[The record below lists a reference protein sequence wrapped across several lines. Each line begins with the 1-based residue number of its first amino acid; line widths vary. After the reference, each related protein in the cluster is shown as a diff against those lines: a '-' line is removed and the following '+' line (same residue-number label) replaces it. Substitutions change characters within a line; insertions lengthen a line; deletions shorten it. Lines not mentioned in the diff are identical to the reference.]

1 MRLLFLLLITTL
13 MLLAEETISLNAKT
27 PTDDTPIK
35 LVHWQNALKEIQP
48 DSNALATPLIK
59 AVQTTL
65 TFETP
70 FNKTPKI
77 MEVEGQKVIVLK
89 NAKLDSK
96 KTMDFKEASLNA
108 LEMFSYQND
117 IYLLSKKAK
126 AELEIQAS
134 NSKDKKQLRF
144 LFLPKGFHL
153 APLPSLKEKS
163 QHANLASQD
172 EKERAK
178 NPSNALELKP
188 PLDLSHAYKVLAVI
202 AVLLLILYVI
212 KKKIVPTQGS
222 FSAKDFKLEVS
233 VLGRVGANHKIISI
247 ETNKERYLV
256 LLSDKYSLLLD
267 KISPKTSKEELIKEA
282 ENNIKN
288 SKLGNLY
295 AGKF

>member
-1 MRLLFLLLITTL
+1 MRLLFLLLSATL
-13 MLLAEETISLNAKT
+13 MLLAEEKIPLS
-27 PTDDTPIK
+27 DDAPIK

-48 DSNALATPLIK
+48 DSNALTTPPIK

-89 NAKLDSK
+89 NAQLDSK
-96 KTMDFKEASLNA
+96 KMMDFKEASLNA

-117 IYLLSKKAK
+117 IYLLSKKATT
-126 AELEIQAS
+126 ELEIQAS

-153 APLPSLKEKS
+153 ASPPSLKEQS
-163 QHANLASQD
+163 QQTNLAQKGTNEQPQS
-172 EKERAK
+172 
-178 NPSNALELKP
+178 PLNALELKP
-188 PLDLSHAYKVLAVI
+188 PLDLSHAYKALAVI
-202 AVLLLILYVI
+202 VALLLILYVI

-222 FSAKDFKLEVS
+222 FSTKDFKLEIS

-256 LLSDKYSLLLD
+256 LLSDKYGLLLD

>member
-1 MRLLFLLLITTL
+1 MRLLFLLLSATL
-13 MLLAEETISLNAKT
+13 MLLAEEKIPLN
-27 PTDDTPIK
+27 DDAPIK
-35 LVHWQNALKEIQP
+35 LIHWQNTLKEVQP
-48 DSNALATPLIK
+48 DSNASATPPIK

-96 KTMDFKEASLNA
+96 KMMDFKEASLNA

-126 AELEIQAS
+126 VELEIQAS

-153 APLPSLKEKS
+153 APPPSLKEQS
-163 QHANLASQD
+163 QQTNLAQKDTNEQPQSPL
-172 EKERAK
+172 
-178 NPSNALELKP
+178 NTLELKP
-188 PLDLSHAYKVLAVI
+188 PLDLSHAYKALAVI
-202 AVLLLILYVI
+202 ATLLLILYII

-256 LLSDKYSLLLD
+256 LLSDKYGLLLD

>member
-1 MRLLFLLLITTL
+1 MRLLFLLLSATF
-13 MLLAEETISLNAKT
+13 MLLAEEKIPLN
-27 PTDDTPIK
+27 DDAPIK
-35 LVHWQNALKEIQP
+35 LVHWQNALKEVQP
-48 DSNALATPLIK
+48 DSNAPATPPIK

-77 MEVEGQKVIVLK
+77 MEVEGQKMIVLK

-126 AELEIQAS
+126 MELEIQAS

-153 APLPSLKEKS
+153 APPPSLKEQS
-163 QHANLASQD
+163 QQTNLAQKDTNEQPQSPL
-172 EKERAK
+172 
-178 NPSNALELKP
+178 NTLELKP
-188 PLDLSHAYKVLAVI
+188 PLDLSHAYKALAVI
-202 AVLLLILYVI
+202 ATLLLILYII

-256 LLSDKYSLLLD
+256 LLSDKYGLLLD

-295 AGKF
+295 ARKF

>member
-1 MRLLFLLLITTL
+1 MRLLFLLLSAAL
-13 MLLAEETISLNAKT
+13 MLLAEEKIPLN
-27 PTDDTPIK
+27 DDAPIK
-35 LVHWQNALKEIQP
+35 LVHWQNALKEVQP
-48 DSNALATPLIK
+48 DSNAPATPSIK

-117 IYLLSKKAK
+117 IYLLSKKATT
-126 AELEIQAS
+126 ELEIQAS
-134 NSKDKKQLRF
+134 NSKDKKQIRF

-153 APLPSLKEKS
+153 APPPSLKEQS
-163 QHANLASQD
+163 QHANLANQD
-172 EKERAK
+172 GKERAK

-188 PLDLSHAYKVLAVI
+188 PLDLSHAYKALAVI
-202 AVLLLILYVI
+202 AALLLILYII

-222 FSAKDFKLEVS
+222 FSAKDFKLEIS

-256 LLSDKYSLLLD
+256 LLSDKYGLLLD

>member
-1 MRLLFLLLITTL
+1 MRLLFLLLSTAF
-13 MLLAEETISLNAKT
+13 MLLAEEEIPLN
-27 PTDDTPIK
+27 DDAPIK
-35 LVHWQNALKEIQP
+35 LVHWQNALKEVQP
-48 DSNALATPLIK
+48 DSNASAIPPIK

-65 TFETP
+65 TFEVP

-126 AELEIQAS
+126 VELEIQAS
-134 NSKDKKQLRF
+134 NSKDKKRIRF

-153 APLPSLKEKS
+153 APSHEEKP
-163 QHANLASQD
+163 QRANLASQD

-178 NPSNALELKP
+178 SPLNTLELKP
-188 PLDLSHAYKVLAVI
+188 PLDLSHAYKALAVI
-202 AVLLLILYVI
+202 AALLLMLYII
-212 KKKIVPTQGS
+212 KKKIIPAQGS
-222 FSAKDFKLEVS
+222 FSAKDFKLEIS
-233 VLGRVGANHKIISI
+233 VLGRVDANHKIISI

-256 LLSDKYSLLLD
+256 LLSDKYGLLLD

>member
-1 MRLLFLLLITTL
+1 MRLLFLLLSAAF
-13 MLLAEETISLNAKT
+13 MLLAEEKIPLN
-27 PTDDTPIK
+27 DDAPIK
-35 LVHWQNALKEIQP
+35 LVHWQNALKEVQP
-48 DSNALATPLIK
+48 NSNALTTPPIK

-126 AELEIQAS
+126 VELEIQAS

-153 APLPSLKEKS
+153 APPPSLKEKS
-163 QHANLASQD
+163 QQTNLAQKD
-172 EKERAK
+172 TNEQPQ
-178 NPSNALELKP
+178 NPLNTLELKP
-188 PLDLSHAYKVLAVI
+188 PLDLSHAYKALAVI
-202 AVLLLILYVI
+202 AALLLILYII

-256 LLSDKYSLLLD
+256 LLNDKYGLLLD

>member
-1 MRLLFLLLITTL
+1 MRLLFLLLSATL
-13 MLLAEETISLNAKT
+13 MLLAEEKIPLN
-27 PTDDTPIK
+27 DDAPIK
-35 LVHWQNALKEIQP
+35 LVHWQNALKEVQP
-48 DSNALATPLIK
+48 DSNAPATPPIK

-89 NAKLDSK
+89 NAQLDSK

-126 AELEIQAS
+126 VELEIQAS

-153 APLPSLKEKS
+153 APPPSLKEKS

-172 EKERAK
+172 EKEQPQSPL
-178 NPSNALELKP
+178 NTLELKP
-188 PLDLSHAYKVLAVI
+188 PLDLSHAYKALAVI
-202 AVLLLILYVI
+202 VALLLILYIV
-212 KKKIVPTQGS
+212 KKKLFP
-222 FSAKDFKLEVS
+222 
-233 VLGRVGANHKIISI
+233 HKGLFLQKI
-247 ETNKERYLV
+247 
-256 LLSDKYSLLLD
+256 LS
-267 KISPKTSKEELIKEA
+267 
-282 ENNIKN
+282 
-288 SKLGNLY
+288 
-295 AGKF
+295 

>member
-1 MRLLFLLLITTL
+1 MRLLFLLLSTAF
-13 MLLAEETISLNAKT
+13 MLLAEEKIPLN
-27 PTDDTPIK
+27 DDAPIK
-35 LVHWQNALKEIQP
+35 LMHWQNALKEVQP
-48 DSNALATPLIK
+48 DSNALTTPPIK

-117 IYLLSKKAK
+117 IYLLSKKATT
-126 AELEIQAS
+126 ELEIQAS

-153 APLPSLKEKS
+153 APPPSLKEKS

-178 NPSNALELKP
+178 SPSNTLELKP
-188 PLDLSHAYKVLAVI
+188 PLDLSHAYKALAVI
-202 AVLLLILYVI
+202 VALLLILYTI

-256 LLSDKYSLLLD
+256 LLSDKYGLLLD

>member
-1 MRLLFLLLITTL
+1 MRLLFLLLSATL
-13 MLLAEETISLNAKT
+13 MLLAEEKIPLN
-27 PTDDTPIK
+27 DDAPIK
-35 LVHWQNALKEIQP
+35 LVHWQNALKEVQP
-48 DSNALATPLIK
+48 DSNALTTPPIK

-117 IYLLSKKAK
+117 IYLLSKKATT
-126 AELEIQAS
+126 ELEIQAS
-134 NSKDKKQLRF
+134 NSKDKKRLRF

-153 APLPSLKEKS
+153 APPPSLKEQS

-172 EKERAK
+172 GKERTK
-178 NPSNALELKP
+178 NPLNTLELKP
-188 PLDLSHAYKVLAVI
+188 PLDLSHAYKALAVI
-202 AVLLLILYVI
+202 ATLLLILYII

-222 FSAKDFKLEVS
+222 FSAKDFKLEIS

-256 LLSDKYSLLLD
+256 LLSDKYGLLLD

>member
-1 MRLLFLLLITTL
+1 MRLLFLLLSATL
-13 MLLAEETISLNAKT
+13 MLLAEEKIPLN
-27 PTDDTPIK
+27 DDAPIK

-48 DSNALATPLIK
+48 DSNALTTPPIK

-96 KTMDFKEASLNA
+96 KMMDFKEASLNA

-126 AELEIQAS
+126 VELEIQAS

-153 APLPSLKEKS
+153 APPPSLKEKS
-163 QHANLASQD
+163 QHANLAGQD

-178 NPSNALELKP
+178 SPLNTLELKP
-188 PLDLSHAYKVLAVI
+188 PLDLSHAYKALAVI
-202 AVLLLILYVI
+202 AALLLILYII
-212 KKKIVPTQGS
+212 KKKIVPTQRS
-222 FSAKDFKLEVS
+222 FSTKDFKLEIS
-233 VLGRVGANHKIISI
+233 VLGRVDANHKIISI

-256 LLSDKYSLLLD
+256 LLSDKCGLLLD

>member
-1 MRLLFLLLITTL
+1 
-13 MLLAEETISLNAKT
+13 MLLAEEKIPLN
-27 PTDDTPIK
+27 DDAPIK

-48 DSNALATPLIK
+48 DSNASAIPPIK

-77 MEVEGQKVIVLK
+77 MEVEGQKMIVLK

-126 AELEIQAS
+126 MELEIQAS

-153 APLPSLKEKS
+153 APPPSLKEQS

-172 EKERAK
+172 GKERAK
-178 NPSNALELKP
+178 SPLNTLELKP
-188 PLDLSHAYKVLAVI
+188 PLDLSHAYKALAVI
-202 AVLLLILYVI
+202 AALLLILYII

-222 FSAKDFKLEVS
+222 FSAKDFKLEIS

-247 ETNKERYLV
+247 EINKERYLV
-256 LLSDKYSLLLD
+256 LLSDKYGLLLD
-267 KISPKTSKEELIKEA
+267 KISPKISKEELIKEA

>member
-1 MRLLFLLLITTL
+1 MKALFLLLSAVL
-13 MLLAEETISLNAKT
+13 MLLAEEKIPLN
-27 PTDDTPIK
+27 DDAPIK

-48 DSNALATPLIK
+48 DSNALATPPIK

-117 IYLLSKKAK
+117 IYLLSKKATT
-126 AELEIQAS
+126 ELEIQAS

-153 APLPSLKEKS
+153 APPPSLKEQS
-163 QHANLASQD
+163 QQTNLAQKDTNEQPQSPL
-172 EKERAK
+172 
-178 NPSNALELKP
+178 NTLELKP
-188 PLDLSHAYKVLAVI
+188 PLDLSHAYKALAVI
-202 AVLLLILYVI
+202 VALLLILYVI
-212 KKKIVPTQGS
+212 KKKIVPTQRS

-256 LLSDKYSLLLD
+256 LLSDKYGLLLD

>member
-1 MRLLFLLLITTL
+1 MRLLFLLLSTTL
-13 MLLAEETISLNAKT
+13 MLLAEEKIPLN
-27 PTDDTPIK
+27 DDAPIK
-35 LVHWQNALKEIQP
+35 LVHWQNALKEVQP
-48 DSNALATPLIK
+48 DSNASATPPIK

-117 IYLLSKKAK
+117 IYLLSKKATT
-126 AELEIQAS
+126 ELEIQAS

-153 APLPSLKEKS
+153 APPPNLKEKS
-163 QHANLASQD
+163 QQTNLAQKDTNEQPQSPL
-172 EKERAK
+172 
-178 NPSNALELKP
+178 NTLELKP
-188 PLDLSHAYKVLAVI
+188 PLDLSHAYKALAVI
-202 AVLLLILYVI
+202 ATLLLILYVI

-256 LLSDKYSLLLD
+256 LLSDKYGLLLD

>member
-1 MRLLFLLLITTL
+1 MRLLFLLLSATL
-13 MLLAEETISLNAKT
+13 MLLAEEKIPLN
-27 PTDDTPIK
+27 DDAPIK
-35 LVHWQNALKEIQP
+35 LARWQNALKEVQP
-48 DSNALATPLIK
+48 DSNAPTTPPIK

-96 KTMDFKEASLNA
+96 KTMDFKEASLNT

-126 AELEIQAS
+126 VELEIQAS
-134 NSKDKKQLRF
+134 NSKDKKRIRF

-153 APLPSLKEKS
+153 APSYEEKP
-163 QHANLASQD
+163 QHANLISQD

-178 NPSNALELKP
+178 SPLNTLELKP
-188 PLDLSHAYKVLAVI
+188 PLDLSHAYKALAVI
-202 AVLLLILYVI
+202 AVLLLILYII

-222 FSAKDFKLEVS
+222 FSAKDFKLEIS
-233 VLGRVGANHKIISI
+233 VLGRVDANHKIISI

-256 LLSDKYSLLLD
+256 LLSDKYGLLLD

-295 AGKF
+295 ARKF

>member
-1 MRLLFLLLITTL
+1 MRLLFLLLSTTL
-13 MLLAEETISLNAKT
+13 MLLAEEKIPLN
-27 PTDDTPIK
+27 DDAPIK

-48 DSNALATPLIK
+48 DSNALATPPIK

-89 NAKLDSK
+89 NAQLDSK
-96 KTMDFKEASLNA
+96 KMMDFKEASLNA

-126 AELEIQAS
+126 MELEIQAS
-134 NSKDKKQLRF
+134 NSKDKKRIRF

-153 APLPSLKEKS
+153 APPPSLKEQS

-172 EKERAK
+172 GKERAK
-178 NPSNALELKP
+178 SPLNTLELKP
-188 PLDLSHAYKVLAVI
+188 PLDLSHAYKALAVI
-202 AVLLLILYVI
+202 ATLLLILYVI
-212 KKKIVPTQGS
+212 KKKIVPTQRS
-222 FSAKDFKLEVS
+222 FSTKDFKLEVS

-256 LLSDKYSLLLD
+256 LLSDKYGLLLD

>member
-1 MRLLFLLLITTL
+1 MKALFLLLSAVL
-13 MLLAEETISLNAKT
+13 MLLAEEKIPLN
-27 PTDDTPIK
+27 DDAPIK

-48 DSNALATPLIK
+48 DSNALATPPIK
-59 AVQTTL
+59 SVQTTL

-126 AELEIQAS
+126 MELEIQAS

-153 APLPSLKEKS
+153 APLPSLKEQS
-163 QHANLASQD
+163 QHANLTSQD
-172 EKERAK
+172 GKERAK
-178 NPSNALELKP
+178 SPLNTLELKP
-188 PLDLSHAYKVLAVI
+188 PLDLSHAYKALAVI
-202 AVLLLILYVI
+202 ATLLLILYII

-256 LLSDKYSLLLD
+256 LLSDKYGLLLD

>member
-1 MRLLFLLLITTL
+1 MRALFLLLSAVL
-13 MLLAEETISLNAKT
+13 MLLAEEKIPLN
-27 PTDDTPIK
+27 DDAPIK
-35 LVHWQNALKEIQP
+35 LVHWQNALKEVQP
-48 DSNALATPLIK
+48 DSNALATPPIK

-126 AELEIQAS
+126 MELEIQAS
-134 NSKDKKQLRF
+134 NSKDKKRLRF

-163 QHANLASQD
+163 QQTNLAQKDTNEQPQSPL
-172 EKERAK
+172 
-178 NPSNALELKP
+178 NTLELKP
-188 PLDLSHAYKVLAVI
+188 PLDLSHAYKALAVI
-202 AVLLLILYVI
+202 AALLLILYII

-222 FSAKDFKLEVS
+222 FSAKDFKLEIS

-256 LLSDKYSLLLD
+256 LLSDKYGLLLD

>member
-1 MRLLFLLLITTL
+1 MRLLFLLLSTTL
-13 MLLAEETISLNAKT
+13 MLLAEEKIPLN
-27 PTDDTPIK
+27 DDAPIK
-35 LVHWQNALKEIQP
+35 LVHWQNALKEVQP
-48 DSNALATPLIK
+48 DSNAPATPPIK

-89 NAKLDSK
+89 NAQLDSK
-96 KTMDFKEASLNA
+96 KMMDFKEASLNA

-117 IYLLSKKAK
+117 IYLLSKKATT
-126 AELEIQAS
+126 ELEIQAS

-153 APLPSLKEKS
+153 APPPNLKEKS
-163 QHANLASQD
+163 QQTNLAQKDTNEQPQS
-172 EKERAK
+172 
-178 NPSNALELKP
+178 PLNALELKP

-202 AVLLLILYVI
+202 ATLLLILYII

-222 FSAKDFKLEVS
+222 FSTKDFKLEVS

-256 LLSDKYSLLLD
+256 LLSDKYGLLLD

>member
-1 MRLLFLLLITTL
+1 MRLLFLLLSTIF
-13 MLLAEETISLNAKT
+13 MLLAEEKIPLN
-27 PTDDTPIK
+27 DDAPIK
-35 LVHWQNALKEIQP
+35 LMHWQNALKEVQP
-48 DSNALATPLIK
+48 DSNALTTPPIK

-70 FNKTPKI
+70 FNKAPKI

-108 LEMFSYQND
+108 LEMFSYHND

-126 AELEIQAS
+126 MELEIQAS
-134 NSKDKKQLRF
+134 NSKDKKRLRF

-153 APLPSLKEKS
+153 APPPSHEGKS
-163 QHANLASQD
+163 QHANLSNQD

-178 NPSNALELKP
+178 SPLNTLELKP
-188 PLDLSHAYKVLAVI
+188 PLDLSHAYKALAVI
-202 AVLLLILYVI
+202 AALLLILYII
-212 KKKIVPTQGS
+212 KKKIVPAQGS
-222 FSAKDFKLEVS
+222 FSTKDFKLEIS
-233 VLGRVGANHKIISI
+233 VLGRVDANHKIISI
-247 ETNKERYLV
+247 KTNKERYLV
-256 LLSDKYSLLLD
+256 LLSDKYGLLLD

>member
-1 MRLLFLLLITTL
+1 MKALFLLLSAVL
-13 MLLAEETISLNAKT
+13 MLLAEEKIPLN
-27 PTDDTPIK
+27 DDAPIK
-35 LVHWQNALKEIQP
+35 LMYWQNALKEVQP
-48 DSNALATPLIK
+48 DSNALATPPIK

-70 FNKTPKI
+70 FNKMPKI

-117 IYLLSKKAK
+117 IYLLSKKATT
-126 AELEIQAS
+126 ELEIQAS
-134 NSKDKKQLRF
+134 NSKDKKRLRF

-153 APLPSLKEKS
+153 APSPSLKEQS

-172 EKERAK
+172 GKEQPQSPL
-178 NPSNALELKP
+178 NTLELKP
-188 PLDLSHAYKVLAVI
+188 PLDLSHAYKALAVI
-202 AVLLLILYVI
+202 AALLLILYII

-222 FSAKDFKLEVS
+222 FSTKDFKLEIS

-256 LLSDKYSLLLD
+256 LLSDKYGLLLD

>member
-1 MRLLFLLLITTL
+1 MRALFLLLSAVL
-13 MLLAEETISLNAKT
+13 MLLTEEKIPLN
-27 PTDDTPIK
+27 DDAPIK
-35 LVHWQNALKEIQP
+35 LVHWQNTLKEVQP
-48 DSNALATPLIK
+48 DSNALTTPPIK

-96 KTMDFKEASLNA
+96 KMMDFKEASLNA

-126 AELEIQAS
+126 VELEIQAS
-134 NSKDKKQLRF
+134 NSKDKKRLRF

-153 APLPSLKEKS
+153 APPPSLKEKS

-172 EKERAK
+172 EKEQPQSPL
-178 NPSNALELKP
+178 NTLELKP
-188 PLDLSHAYKVLAVI
+188 PLDLSHAYKALAVI
-202 AVLLLILYVI
+202 AALLLILYII
-212 KKKIVPTQGS
+212 KKKIVPTQRS

-247 ETNKERYLV
+247 E
-256 LLSDKYSLLLD
+256 
-267 KISPKTSKEELIKEA
+267 
-282 ENNIKN
+282 
-288 SKLGNLY
+288 
-295 AGKF
+295 

>member
-1 MRLLFLLLITTL
+1 MRLLFLLLSATF
-13 MLLAEETISLNAKT
+13 MLLAEEKIPLN
-27 PTDDTPIK
+27 DDAPIK
-35 LVHWQNALKEIQP
+35 LVHWQNALKEVQP
-48 DSNALATPLIK
+48 DSNDSATPPIK

-89 NAKLDSK
+89 NANLDSK

-126 AELEIQAS
+126 VELEIQAS
-134 NSKDKKQLRF
+134 NSKDKKRLRF

-153 APLPSLKEKS
+153 APSHEEKPH
-163 QHANLASQD
+163 HANLISQD

-178 NPSNALELKP
+178 SPLNTLELKP
-188 PLDLSHAYKVLAVI
+188 PLDLSHAYKALAVI
-202 AVLLLILYVI
+202 AALLLILYII

-222 FSAKDFKLEVS
+222 FSAKDFKLEIS
-233 VLGRVGANHKIISI
+233 VLGRVDANHKIISI

-256 LLSDKYSLLLD
+256 LLSDKYGLLLD

>member
-1 MRLLFLLLITTL
+1 MRLLFLLLSATL
-13 MLLAEETISLNAKT
+13 MLLAEEKIPLS
-27 PTDDTPIK
+27 DDAPIK

-48 DSNALATPLIK
+48 DSNALTTPPIK

-89 NAKLDSK
+89 NAQLDSK
-96 KTMDFKEASLNA
+96 KMMDFKEASLNA

-117 IYLLSKKAK
+117 IYLLSKKATT
-126 AELEIQAS
+126 ELEIQAS

-153 APLPSLKEKS
+153 ASPPSLKEQS
-163 QHANLASQD
+163 QQTNLAQKDTNEQPQS
-172 EKERAK
+172 
-178 NPSNALELKP
+178 PLNALELKP
-188 PLDLSHAYKVLAVI
+188 PLDLSHAYKALAVI
-202 AVLLLILYVI
+202 VALLLILYVI

-222 FSAKDFKLEVS
+222 FSTKDFKLEIS

-256 LLSDKYSLLLD
+256 LLSDKYGLLLD

>member
-1 MRLLFLLLITTL
+1 
-13 MLLAEETISLNAKT
+13 MLLAEEKIPLN
-27 PTDDTPIK
+27 DDVPIK
-35 LVHWQNALKEIQP
+35 LMHWQNTLKEVQP
-48 DSNALATPLIK
+48 DSNALATPPIK

-96 KTMDFKEASLNA
+96 KMMDFKEASLNA

-126 AELEIQAS
+126 VELEIQAS

-153 APLPSLKEKS
+153 APPPNLKEKS

-188 PLDLSHAYKVLAVI
+188 PLDLSHAYKALAVI
-202 AVLLLILYVI
+202 ATLLLILYII

-256 LLSDKYSLLLD
+256 LLSDKYGLLLD
-267 KISPKTSKEELIKEA
+267 KISPKISKEELIKEA

>member
-1 MRLLFLLLITTL
+1 MRLLFLLLSAAF
-13 MLLAEETISLNAKT
+13 MLLAEEKIPLN
-27 PTDDTPIK
+27 DDAPIK
-35 LVHWQNALKEIQP
+35 LMHWQNALKEVQP
-48 DSNALATPLIK
+48 DSNALTTPPIK

-77 MEVEGQKVIVLK
+77 MEVEGQKMIVLK

-126 AELEIQAS
+126 MELEIQAS

-153 APLPSLKEKS
+153 APPPSLKEQS

-172 EKERAK
+172 GKERAK
-178 NPSNALELKP
+178 SPLNTLELKP
-188 PLDLSHAYKVLAVI
+188 PLDLSHAYKALAVI
-202 AVLLLILYVI
+202 ATLLLILYII
-212 KKKIVPTQGS
+212 KKKIVPAQGS
-222 FSAKDFKLEVS
+222 FSAKDFKLEIS

-256 LLSDKYSLLLD
+256 LLSDKYGLLLD

-295 AGKF
+295 AKKF

>member
-1 MRLLFLLLITTL
+1 MRLLFLLLSATL
-13 MLLAEETISLNAKT
+13 MLLAEEKIPLN
-27 PTDDTPIK
+27 DDAPIK

-48 DSNALATPLIK
+48 DSNALATPPIK

-117 IYLLSKKAK
+117 IYLLSKKATT
-126 AELEIQAS
+126 ELEIQAS

-153 APLPSLKEKS
+153 APPPSLKEKS

-188 PLDLSHAYKVLAVI
+188 PLDLSHAYKALAVI
-202 AVLLLILYVI
+202 AALLLILYII

-256 LLSDKYSLLLD
+256 LLSDKYGLLLD

>member
-1 MRLLFLLLITTL
+1 MRLLFLLLSAAF
-13 MLLAEETISLNAKT
+13 MLLAEEKIPLN
-27 PTDDTPIK
+27 DDAPIK

-48 DSNALATPLIK
+48 DSNAPATPPIK

-96 KTMDFKEASLNA
+96 KMMDFKEASLNA

-117 IYLLSKKAK
+117 IYLLSKKATT
-126 AELEIQAS
+126 ELEIQAS
-134 NSKDKKQLRF
+134 NSKDKKRLRF

-153 APLPSLKEKS
+153 APPPSLKEQS
-163 QHANLASQD
+163 QQTNLAQKDTNEQPQS
-172 EKERAK
+172 
-178 NPSNALELKP
+178 PLNALELKP
-188 PLDLSHAYKVLAVI
+188 PLDLSHAYKALAVI
-202 AVLLLILYVI
+202 AALLLILYVI
-212 KKKIVPTQGS
+212 KKKIVPTQRS

-256 LLSDKYSLLLD
+256 LLSDKYGLLLD

>member
-1 MRLLFLLLITTL
+1 
-13 MLLAEETISLNAKT
+13 MLLAEEKIPLNDNA
-27 PTDDTPIK
+27 PIK
-35 LVHWQNALKEIQP
+35 LAHWQNALKEVQP
-48 DSNALATPLIK
+48 DSNALTTPPIK

-126 AELEIQAS
+126 MELEIQAS
-134 NSKDKKQLRF
+134 NSKDKKRIRF

-153 APLPSLKEKS
+153 APSHEEKS

-172 EKERAK
+172 EKEQTK
-178 NPSNALELKP
+178 SPLNTLELKP
-188 PLDLSHAYKVLAVI
+188 PLDLSHAYKALAVI
-202 AVLLLILYVI
+202 AALLLILYII

-222 FSAKDFKLEVS
+222 FSTKDFKLEIS
-233 VLGRVGANHKIISI
+233 VLGRVGENHKIISI

-256 LLSDKYSLLLD
+256 LLSDKYGLLLD

>member
-1 MRLLFLLLITTL
+1 MRALFLLLITTL
-13 MLLAEETISLNAKT
+13 MLLAEEKIPLN
-27 PTDDTPIK
+27 DDAPIK
-35 LVHWQNALKEIQP
+35 LVHWQNALKEVQP
-48 DSNALATPLIK
+48 DSNALATPPIK

-89 NAKLDSK
+89 NVQLDSK

-126 AELEIQAS
+126 AGLEIQAS
-134 NSKDKKQLRF
+134 NSKDKRQLRF

-153 APLPSLKEKS
+153 APPPGLKEKS

-172 EKERAK
+172 EKEQ
-178 NPSNALELKP
+178 PQSLSNTLELKP
-188 PLDLSHAYKVLAVI
+188 PLDLSHAYKALAVI
-202 AVLLLILYVI
+202 AALLLILYVI
-212 KKKIVPTQGS
+212 KKKIVPTQRS

-233 VLGRVGANHKIISI
+233 VLGRVDANHKIISI

-256 LLSDKYSLLLD
+256 LLSDKYGLLLD

>member
-1 MRLLFLLLITTL
+1 MRLLFLLLSATL
-13 MLLAEETISLNAKT
+13 MLLAEEKIPLS
-27 PTDDTPIK
+27 DDAPIK

-48 DSNALATPLIK
+48 DSNALATPPIK

-126 AELEIQAS
+126 VELEIQAS
-134 NSKDKKQLRF
+134 NSKDKKRLRF

-153 APLPSLKEKS
+153 APPPSLKEKS

-172 EKERAK
+172 EKEQ
-178 NPSNALELKP
+178 PQSPLNALELKP
-188 PLDLSHAYKVLAVI
+188 PLDLSHAYKALAVI
-202 AVLLLILYVI
+202 VALLLILYI
-212 KKKIVPTQGS
+212 IKKKKIVPTQGS
-222 FSAKDFKLEVS
+222 FSAKDFKLEIS

-256 LLSDKYSLLLD
+256 LLSDKYGLLLD

>member
-1 MRLLFLLLITTL
+1 MRLLFLILSATL
-13 MLLAEETISLNAKT
+13 MLLADEKIPLN
-27 PTDDTPIK
+27 DDTPIK
-35 LVHWQNALKEIQP
+35 LTHWENVLKEVQP
-48 DSNALATPLIK
+48 DENTKTPPIK

-126 AELEIQAS
+126 DLEVQAS
-134 NSKDKKQLRF
+134 NSKDKKQIRF

-153 APLPSLKEKS
+153 APPPSLKENS
-163 QHANLASQD
+163 QQTNLAQKDANEQAQS
-172 EKERAK
+172 
-178 NPSNALELKP
+178 PLNALELKP
-188 PLDLSHAYKVLAVI
+188 PLDLSHAYKALAVI
-202 AVLLLILYVI
+202 AVLLLILYII

-222 FSAKDFKLEVS
+222 FSAKDFKLEIS
-233 VLGRVGANHKIISI
+233 VLGRVDARHKIVSI
-247 ETNKERYLV
+247 ETHKERYLV
-256 LLSDKYSLLLD
+256 LLSDKYGLLLD
-267 KISPKTSKEELIKEA
+267 KISPKTSKEELIKET

-295 AGKF
+295 ARKF

>member
-1 MRLLFLLLITTL
+1 MRLLFLLLSATL
-13 MLLAEETISLNAKT
+13 MLLAEEKIPLN
-27 PTDDTPIK
+27 DDAPIK
-35 LVHWQNALKEIQP
+35 LVHWQNALKEVQP
-48 DSNALATPLIK
+48 DSNALATPPIK

-89 NAKLDSK
+89 NAQLDSK

-117 IYLLSKKAK
+117 IYLLSKKATT
-126 AELEIQAS
+126 ELEIQAS
-134 NSKDKKQLRF
+134 NSKDKKRLRF

-153 APLPSLKEKS
+153 APPPSLKEKS
-163 QHANLASQD
+163 QHANLASQN

-178 NPSNALELKP
+178 NPSNTLELKP
-188 PLDLSHAYKVLAVI
+188 PLDLSHAYKALAVI
-202 AVLLLILYVI
+202 ATLLLILYII

-256 LLSDKYSLLLD
+256 LLSDKYGLLLD

>member
-1 MRLLFLLLITTL
+1 MRLLFLILSATL
-13 MLLAEETISLNAKT
+13 MLLAEEKIPLN
-27 PTDDTPIK
+27 DDAPIK
-35 LVHWQNALKEIQP
+35 LTHWENVLKEIQP
-48 DSNALATPLIK
+48 DENTKTPPIK

-126 AELEIQAS
+126 DLEVQAS
-134 NSKDKKQLRF
+134 SSKDKKQIRF

-153 APLPSLKEKS
+153 APPPSLKENS
-163 QHANLASQD
+163 QQTNLAQKDANEQSQS
-172 EKERAK
+172 
-178 NPSNALELKP
+178 PLNALELKP
-188 PLDLSHAYKVLAVI
+188 PLDLSHAYKALAVI
-202 AVLLLILYVI
+202 AVLLLILYII

-222 FSAKDFKLEVS
+222 FSAKDFKLEIS
-233 VLGRVGANHKIISI
+233 VLGRVDARHKIISI
-247 ETNKERYLV
+247 ETHKERYLV
-256 LLSDKYSLLLD
+256 LLSDKYGLLLD
-267 KISPKTSKEELIKEA
+267 KISPKTSKEDLIKET

-295 AGKF
+295 ARKF

>member
-1 MRLLFLLLITTL
+1 MKALFLLLSAVL
-13 MLLAEETISLNAKT
+13 MLLAEEKIPLN
-27 PTDDTPIK
+27 DDAPIK
-35 LVHWQNALKEIQP
+35 LVHWQNALKEVQP
-48 DSNALATPLIK
+48 DSNALTTPPIK

-89 NAKLDSK
+89 NAQLDSK
-96 KTMDFKEASLNA
+96 KMMDFKEASLNA

-126 AELEIQAS
+126 MELEIQAS

-153 APLPSLKEKS
+153 APPPSLKEKP

-172 EKERAK
+172 GKERAK

-188 PLDLSHAYKVLAVI
+188 PLDLSHAYKGLTVI
-202 AVLLLILYVI
+202 VALLLILYVI

-256 LLSDKYSLLLD
+256 LLSDKYGLLLD